1 MAGFEIAT
9 GLRSDRVQGDVV
21 VADLAAYDNNRAVS
35 LLLRLRLVA
44 DSGEGKMTL
53 RAVRDAV

>member
-1 MAGFEIAT
+1 
-9 GLRSDRVQGDVV
+9 VQGDVV
-21 VADLAAYDNNRAVS
+21 VADLAAYDNNRAVD